1 MGGILVKDALAIGYQ
16 SNDVYA
22 VIPTMTYGIFS
33 WRSSLWIVALVVG
46 ADCCYDF
53 PFEPLLK
60 MYRFFTIC
68 ETMDE
73 VVEGINIG
81 LIVDSDSAI
90 LKECPR
96 QQVEYW
102 PNRTHRTLCKFASTD
117 PEWQLISEMLVDAAN
132 HSANCISYSPLSS
145 KWGEITQSHLWN
157 SQESSPIPLSE
168 AIVKAQACHNIIAQ
182 DSQRDGQPYRR
193 QEEINRLNGDVS
205 TSVQWLWPIVL
216 RILGLDA
223 FALIWLVSFFLPRR
237 ETVVENAE
245 KAQANERR
253 VMELEQEIIIS
264 LHEDQSRL
272 LHKINVLEIVL
283 ADSTPESNAGTS
295 ADELVVGRRL
305 LRNLHL
311 DVGQTILGIRQHNR
325 SYLEAERRVNLIE
338 DSRRVTAGRND
349 TEFWVA
355 IGERAQEEERRL
367 QKRTENGVTQEDSC
381 GKGTEVSILNKYVMR
396 INPHSS
402 TDYLAAAHIIETH

>member
-1 MGGILVKDALAIGYQ
+1 MNGT
-16 SNDVYA
+16 S
-22 VIPTMTYGIFS
+22 
-33 WRSSLWIVALVVG
+33 
-46 ADCCYDF
+46 
-53 PFEPLLK
+53 
-60 MYRFFTIC
+60 
-68 ETMDE
+68 
-73 VVEGINIG
+73 
-81 LIVDSDSAI
+81 
-90 LKECPR
+90 
-96 QQVEYW
+96 
-102 PNRTHRTLCKFASTD
+102 
-117 PEWQLISEMLVDAAN
+117 
-132 HSANCISYSPLSS
+132 
-145 KWGEITQSHLWN
+145 
-157 SQESSPIPLSE
+157 ESSPIPLSE

-367 QKRTENGVTQEDSC
+367 QKRTENGVTQEDSAC
-381 GKGTEVSILNKYVMR
+381 PCIIL
-396 INPHSS
+396 
-402 TDYLAAAHIIETH
+402 